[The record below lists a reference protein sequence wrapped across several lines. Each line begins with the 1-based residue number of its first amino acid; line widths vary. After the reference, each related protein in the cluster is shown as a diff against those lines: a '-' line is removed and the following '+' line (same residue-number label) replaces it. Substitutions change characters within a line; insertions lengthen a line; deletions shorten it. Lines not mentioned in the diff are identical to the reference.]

1 MAITINGSGTLS
13 GVTAG
18 LTGASMPSGSVLQV
32 KSTTKTD
39 YESQSLATD
48 TWWLYSDSSLRATLT
63 PTASN
68 SIILLSAQLTIGEAS
83 GQWYAFKFM
92 KDGTTDITDVI
103 GDAASNRDRVTGCID
118 KSTHDDNNRTINL
131 QAVTTAGDT
140 NERYY
145 NILPKGAKIS
155 KKQDDLEPIFST
167 KPAPTPKDY
176 LRGYFYRYFTKRKN
190 SPTQYYEI
198 NEEMFKSLNKKEG
211 KYDHNLY
218 HPQKITWDLSDN
230 AKKNNSITIKKLKS
244 SKGVGNYP
252 YSQIQLLFGDMEEYK
267 LSNEVLNQTTTPEKI
282 NTPKPKLPLQR
293 RKKVKEAQEGA
304 IDLIKEKTRKRNK
317 ITPSKNITNLKGR
330 ERDYTPRDSFS
341 SGTSGY

>member
-1 MAITINGSGTLS
+1 MYLPKSQYKLKQASKGQFIYEISGKDFLGGDYLHLS
-13 GVTAG
+13 
-18 LTGASMPSGSVLQV
+18 
-32 KSTTKTD
+32 
-39 YESQSLATD
+39 
-48 TWWLYSDSSLRATLT
+48 
-63 PTASN
+63 
-68 SIILLSAQLTIGEAS
+68 
-83 GQWYAFKFM
+83 
-92 KDGTTDITDVI
+92 DGTMFATN
-103 GDAASNRDRVTGCID
+103 ASHKATMKNKIIP
-118 KSTHDDNNRTINL
+118 KFEEKKDNTYIL
-131 QAVTTAGDT
+131 QHET

-167 KPAPTPKDY
+167 KPSPTPKDY

-267 LSNEVLNQTTTPEKI
+267 LSNEALNQTTTPEKL
-282 NTPKPKLPLQR
+282 NAPKPKLPLQR

>member
-1 MAITINGSGTLS
+1 MYLPKSQYKLKQASKGKFIYEVSGKNFLGGDYLHLSDDTMFATNTLHKA
-13 GVTAG
+13 TMKNKIIPKIPEKKDN
-18 LTGASMPSGSVLQV
+18 TYRLQ
-32 KSTTKTD
+32 
-39 YESQSLATD
+39 YE
-48 TWWLYSDSSLRATLT
+48 
-63 PTASN
+63 
-68 SIILLSAQLTIGEAS
+68 
-83 GQWYAFKFM
+83 
-92 KDGTTDITDVI
+92 
-103 GDAASNRDRVTGCID
+103 
-118 KSTHDDNNRTINL
+118 
-131 QAVTTAGDT
+131 T

-145 NILPKGAKIS
+145 NSLSKGTKIF
-155 KKQDDLEPIFST
+155 KKQDELESIYST

-198 NEEMFKSLNKKEG
+198 DEKIFKSLNKEEG

-218 HPQKITWDLSDN
+218 HPQKIKWDLSDF
-230 AKKNNSITIKKLKS
+230 ARKNNSITIKRLKS

-267 LSNEVLNQTTTPEKI
+267 LSNEVLNQTTTPENV

-317 ITPSKNITNLKGR
+317 ITPSKNITNLNEV
-330 ERDYTPRDSFS
+330 ERRPNPNTFSTGGGS
-341 SGTSGY
+341 SGGGGGGY